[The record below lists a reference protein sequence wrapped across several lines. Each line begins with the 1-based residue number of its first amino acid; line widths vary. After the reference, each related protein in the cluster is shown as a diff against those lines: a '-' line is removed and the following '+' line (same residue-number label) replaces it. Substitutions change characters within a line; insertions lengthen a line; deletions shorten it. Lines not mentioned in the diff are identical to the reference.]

1 MQGVVVGKLKSE
13 GVAVVKVLPLIQ
25 NELYQVEF
33 EIQAVEFK
41 RERET
46 GRLRSG

>member
-1 MQGVVVGKLKSE
+1 M
-13 GVAVVKVLPLIQ
+13 VKVLPLIR

-41 RERET
+41 RERVTE
-46 GRLRSG
+46 RLRSG

>member
-1 MQGVVVGKLKSE
+1 MT
-13 GVAVVKVLPLIQ
+13 VVKVLPLIR
-25 NELYQVEF
+25 NDLYQVES

-46 GRLRSG
+46 ERLRSG